1 MEDWPEATPVFLILP
16 WEVYVMSFF
25 IGVDV
30 SKEKFDVCCIGEHGE
45 KTFSLTCSM
54 DREGFEKLVLKLPM
68 DKSSF
73 LLGMESTA
81 SYHLPLFSY
90 LTAQG
95 YPVVIINPL
104 LIANFAKRSLRK
116 TKTDKKDAY
125 TIAQFLMR
133 EKEAFAPQTTD
144 HLAAELRDLARRRE
158 KLVDYVTSL
167 KGDMKRILSVIFPE
181 LEHITGVFTKAT
193 LRLLVEYPSAH
204 AIREAGYDEVAD
216 LFVNRSR
223 GTRPRATVKTLMTA
237 AASSVGVVSPAKE
250 LTLKQEA
257 SLLIHIQE
265 QMKETTEVLMDLLN
279 QRMKHDMELLC
290 SIKGIGENTAM
301 NFLIEMGGEI
311 EMYENDKKL
320 IAASGLDPSTYKSGK
335 YEGKSRISKRGNRHL
350 RRVIWLMATKVII
363 NNTLFRGYFYK
374 RRNEGLPYKMAVLA
388 TAHKLIRIMF
398 VMLSRKTYFVEGGIK
413 YS

>member
-1 MEDWPEATPVFLILP
+1 MEDWPEAIPAFLYYQ
-16 WEVYVMSFF
+16 WEVHVMSFF

-30 SKEKFDVCCIGEHGE
+30 SKEKFDACCISE
-45 KTFSLTCSM
+45 KEEKVFSLMCTM
-54 DREGFEKLVLKLPM
+54 DRQGFEKLILHLPAN
-68 DKSSF
+68 KTSL

-95 YPVVIINPL
+95 YGVVIINPL
-104 LIANFAKRSLRK
+104 LINNFAKRSLRK
-116 TKTDKKDAY
+116 TKTDKKDAF
-125 TIAQFLMR
+125 TIAQFLLR
-133 EKEAFAPQTTD
+133 EKEAFAPQATD
-144 HLAAELRDLARRRE
+144 HLATELRDLARRRE
-158 KLVDYVTSL
+158 KLTDHVTSL

-181 LEHITGVFTKAT
+181 LEHITGAFTKCT
-193 LRLLVEYPSAH
+193 LRLLMEYPSAH
-204 AIREAGYDEVAD
+204 ALRKADHAAVAD
-216 LFVNRSR
+216 IFITKSR
-223 GTRPRATVKTLMTA
+223 GTRPRVSIKTLMEA

-257 SLLIHIQE
+257 SLLIHVQE
-265 QMKETTEVLMDLLN
+265 QMKETTEVIMNLLN
-279 QRMKHDMELLC
+279 QRMKHDMEILC
-290 SIKGIGENTAM
+290 SIKGIGENTAL

-363 NNTLFRGYFYK
+363 NNTIFRVYFYK
-374 RRNEGLPYKMAVLA
+374 RRSEGLPYKMAVLA

-398 VMLSRKTYFVEGGIK
+398 VMLNRKTYFVEGGIK

>member
-1 MEDWPEATPVFLILP
+1 
-16 WEVYVMSFF
+16 MSFF

-30 SKEKFDVCCIGEHGE
+30 SKEKFDACGIDEQGG
-45 KTFSLTCSM
+45 KIFSLVCSM

-95 YPVVIINPL
+95 YQVVIINPL
-104 LIANFAKRSLRK
+104 LISNFPKRSLRK
-116 TKTDKKDAY
+116 TKTDKKDAL
-125 TIAQFLMR
+125 TIAQFLYR
-133 EKEAFAPQTTD
+133 EKETFAPQTTD
-144 HLAAELRDLARRRE
+144 HLATELKDLARRRE
-158 KLVDYVTSL
+158 KLVDHVTSL
-167 KGDMKRILSVIFPE
+167 KGNMKRLLSVIFPE
-181 LEHITGVFTKAT
+181 LEHITGIFTKCT
-193 LRLLVEYPSAH
+193 LHLLAEYPSAH
-204 AIREAGYDEVAD
+204 GIREAGYDAIAD
-216 LFVNRSR
+216 IFINRGR
-223 GTRPRATVKTLMTA
+223 GNRPHAGIKTLMET
-237 AASSVGVVSPAKE
+237 AASSVGVVSSAKE

-257 SLLIHIQE
+257 SLLLHVQE
-265 QMKETTEVLMDLLN
+265 QIKETTELLMNLLN
-279 QRMKHDMELLC
+279 QRMQRDMEILC
-290 SIKGIGENTAM
+290 SVKGIGENTAL
-301 NFLIEMGGEI
+301 NFLIEMGGYI

-320 IAASGLDPSTYKSGK
+320 IAASGLDPSTYESGK
-335 YEGKSRISKRGNRHL
+335 YAGKSRISKRGNRHL
-350 RRVIWLMATKVII
+350 RRVIWLMATRVII
-363 NNTLFRGYFYK
+363 SNNLFRAYFYK

>member
-1 MEDWPEATPVFLILP
+1 MN
-16 WEVYVMSFF
+16 FF
-25 IGVDV
+25 VGLDV
-30 SKEKFDVCCIGEHGE
+30 SKEKFDACGINEQGE
-45 KTFSLTCSM
+45 KIFSLVCSM
-54 DREGFEKLVLKLPM
+54 DREGFEKLIRKLPT
-68 DKSSF
+68 DKFSF

-95 YPVVIINPL
+95 YQVVIINPL
-104 LIANFAKRSLRK
+104 LISNFAKRSLRK
-116 TKTDKKDAY
+116 TKTDKKDAF
-125 TIAQFLMR
+125 TIAQFLSR
-133 EKEAFAPQTTD
+133 EQEVFAPHTTD

-158 KLVDYVTSL
+158 KLTDYVTSL
-167 KGDMKRILSVIFPE
+167 KGDMKRTLSFIFPE
-181 LEHITGVFTKAT
+181 LEHITGVFTKCT

-204 AIREAGYDEVAD
+204 AIREAGHDAVANI
-216 LFVNRSR
+216 FITRSR
-223 GTRPRATVKTLMTA
+223 GSKPRAGIKTLMTD

-257 SLLIHIQE
+257 SLLMHIQE
-265 QMKETTEVLMDLLN
+265 QMKETSKVLMNLLN

-290 SIKGIGENTAM
+290 SIKGIGENTAT
-301 NFLIEMGGEI
+301 NFLIEMGGDV

-363 NNTLFRGYFYK
+363 NNNLFRGYFYK

-398 VMLSRKTYFVEGGIK
+398 AMLSRKTYFVEGGIK